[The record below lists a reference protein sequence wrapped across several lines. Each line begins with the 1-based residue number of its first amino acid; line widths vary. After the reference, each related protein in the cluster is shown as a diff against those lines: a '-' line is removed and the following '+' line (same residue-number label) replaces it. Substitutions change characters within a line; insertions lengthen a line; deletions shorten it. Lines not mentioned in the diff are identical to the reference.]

1 MKGGWTGGEA
11 GEKPAA
17 SQPLSFFFS
26 CHHPTPLAGGHLDGA
41 ERCERTHVVETEP
54 RTHQRELRGF
64 PFFLK
69 IKIKHQRKE
78 RFKCLSSNGRGIYL
92 YFFLCLDLTSV
103 ESHRASCKAPELN
116 SLSLNRWQC
125 TGAEMAK
132 PFPGVLTS
140 DFHVKESCFDPCLLH
155 PFISLFI
162 SFCETL

>member
-64 PFFLK
+64 PFFFK

-92 YFFLCLDLTSV
+92 YFFFILRFNIRGKPSCILQGTRTEQSFPKSMAV
-103 ESHRASCKAPELN
+103 HRCRNGETFSWRSHLGLSRERELLRPLSPPPVHF
-116 SLSLNRWQC
+116 SLY
-125 TGAEMAK
+125 
-132 PFPGVLTS
+132 F
-140 DFHVKESCFDPCLLH
+140 LL
-155 PFISLFI
+155 
-162 SFCETL
+162 